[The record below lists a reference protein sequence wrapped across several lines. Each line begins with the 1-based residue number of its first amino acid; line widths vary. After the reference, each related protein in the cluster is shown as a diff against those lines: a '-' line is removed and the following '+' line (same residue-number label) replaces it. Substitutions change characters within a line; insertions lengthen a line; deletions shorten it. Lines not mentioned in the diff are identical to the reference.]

1 MEVRKLPVEIESFED
16 IRQNGYVYV
25 DKTACIWD
33 LVNSGKSYLLTRP
46 RGFGKSL
53 LTRTIEAYFEGKKD
67 LFKGL
72 AIESLENAKGSDA
85 WQIYPVIYFSFA
97 DSEYNT
103 ETGLEDVLTGTVEEY
118 RQKYDVDLLGDTLP
132 VKFRYLIE
140 RIYQKT
146 GRRVVVLV
154 DDYDKPLHETIG
166 VNPEQEEKNRDLF
179 RSFFSVLK
187 DEDQCLQFVLFTGV
201 TKVNNL
207 SVFGD
212 LNQLND
218 ISLNNRF
225 SSICGITEE
234 ELKNTFQP
242 EIIDMAQ
249 VNHQSVEEVLESL
262 AQMYGGY
269 HFSGNS
275 EAVFNPSGILKA
287 FYNNEYGNYRYSE
300 GKSDFLANSLKK
312 SGLTAEK
319 LTDGVE
325 VSGAQMTGS
334 MKPIPLLY
342 QTGYLTISDYDS
354 EFRIYTLRFP
364 NEEVRH
370 EFINEG

>member
-1 MEVRKLPVEIESFED
+1 MPVGIESIED

-25 DKTACIWD
+25 DKTTYIWD
-33 LVNSGKSYLLTRP
+33 LVNNGKSYLLTRP

-67 LFKGL
+67 LFEGL
-72 AIESLENAKGSDA
+72 SIESLENTKGNDA
-85 WQIYPVIYFSFA
+85 WQTYPVIYFSFT
-97 DSEYNT
+97 DGEYNT
-103 ETGLEDVLTGTVEEY
+103 ETGLQDVLTSTVEEY
-118 RQKYDVDLLGDTLP
+118 RQKYDVDLLGETLP

-154 DDYDKPLHETIG
+154 DDYDKPLLETIE
-166 VNPEQEEKNRDLF
+166 VNPEQEEKNRDVF

-187 DEDQCLQFVLFTGV
+187 DEDQCLKFVFITGV
-201 TKVNNL
+201 TTVNNI
-207 SVFGD
+207 SVLGD

-218 ISLNNRF
+218 ISLNKRF

-242 EIIDMAQ
+242 EIMNLTQD
-249 VNHQSVEEVLESL
+249 NHQSVEETLKSL
-262 AQMYGGY
+262 KRMYGGY

-275 EAVFNPSGILKA
+275 EAVFNPFSILKA
-287 FYNNEYGNYRYSE
+287 FYNHDYGSYWYST
-300 GKSDFLANSLKK
+300 GTSTFLVNSLKK
-312 SGLTAEK
+312 SEFTAEK
-319 LTDGVE
+319 LADGVE
-325 VSGAQMTGS
+325 VNEAHMLNSANL
-334 MKPIPLLY
+334 IPLLY

-354 EFRIYTLRFP
+354 EFRIYTLHFP
-364 NEEVRH
+364 NEEVRYR
-370 EFINEG
+370 FINEG